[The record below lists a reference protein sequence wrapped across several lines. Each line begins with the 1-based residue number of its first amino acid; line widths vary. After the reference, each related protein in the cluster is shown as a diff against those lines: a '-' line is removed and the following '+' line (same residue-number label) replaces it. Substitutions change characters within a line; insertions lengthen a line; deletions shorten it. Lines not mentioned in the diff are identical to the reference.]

1 MIDETKYSASLVL
14 KVNDINEKSYYYFH
28 GTTKVVRRSLQIDKI
43 NKINDAIKKI
53 FDQSNKTYGTRRIQ
67 VTLEKQNIK
76 LSRNTVDKYRRN
88 LGLTAIR
95 KPRKK
100 RFRPATGQDNRG
112 HLIAPRLFKIED
124 KIIPTQPSKLLTDWG
139 HVMTQFLQL

>member
-1 MIDETKYSASLVL
+1 M
-14 KVNDINEKSYYYFH
+14 
-28 GTTKVVRRSLQIDKI
+28 QIDKI

-67 VTLEKQNIK
+67 VVFEKQNIK

-100 RFRPATGQDNRG
+100 KIQPATGQ
-112 HLIAPRLFKIED
+112 IIEV
-124 KIIPTQPSKLLTDWG
+124 I
-139 HVMTQFLQL
+139 